1 MSVSRYNASVFICEY
16 VFDYGLSTWLDRPMI
31 PEKVVAEKEC
41 FDVDREVLDRL
52 PTGKNEKEIDKCTVF
67 KIQDSK
73 EYSIKILNHDG
84 RRVCADVFVDG
95 NLIGKFAVEPFS
107 SVTVRRPVD
116 SEEGTMLTFNNRSK
130 SNDDKQMIDPHLGHV
145 RVKVTPEL
153 NIHPKV
159 PLFATEDDEV
169 MECIDNPHVVRPI
182 EPVSPLG
189 TEENATSGRPIK
201 TRQQFVKSKP
211 FWRGSLFE
219 TTIKIFL
226 VPSS

>member
-1 MSVSRYNASVFICEY
+1 MSVSRHNASVFICEY

-31 PEKVVAEKEC
+31 PEKVIAEKEC
-41 FDVDREVLDRL
+41 FDVDREELDRL
-52 PTGKNEKEIDKCTVF
+52 PTGKDNDKCTVF
-67 KIQDSK
+67 KMQDCK

-116 SEEGTMLTFNNRSK
+116 SDEGTMLTFNNSNSSSSSK
-130 SNDDKQMIDPHLGHV
+130 SNDEKIDPHLGHI

-153 NIHPKV
+153 NIHPKI
-159 PLFATEDDEV
+159 PLFATKDDEV
-169 MECIDNPHVVRPI
+169 MECIDIRTN
-182 EPVSPLG
+182 EPVSPLVNG
-189 TEENATSGRPIK
+189 KCIEENATSGRPSK

-219 TTIKIFL
+219 TTIKIYF